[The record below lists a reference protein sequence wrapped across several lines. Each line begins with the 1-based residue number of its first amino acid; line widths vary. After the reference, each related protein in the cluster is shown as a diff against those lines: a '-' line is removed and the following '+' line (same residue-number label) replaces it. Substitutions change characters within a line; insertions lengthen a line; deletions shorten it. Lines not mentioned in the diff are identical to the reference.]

1 MLMSQARE
9 SIRTSVVLAI
19 TFAGILVLFGDSR
32 HPLTYIHKHP
42 TAYVVIGA
50 LAALYVLCAF
60 IAAFSY
66 VGFGRQELPR
76 ARPVGK
82 KRPA

>member
-9 SIRTSVVLAI
+9 SVTTSVVLAL
-19 TFAGILVLFGDSR
+19 TFASILVLFGDSR

-42 TAYVVIGA
+42 TAYVVIGV

-60 IAAFSY
+60 IAAFVY
-66 VGFGRQELPR
+66 VGFGRQELPP
-76 ARPVGK
+76 ARSVGK
-82 KRPA
+82 KRAA